1 MRSQNMLIVQKIR
14 LLGLC
19 VALCFMM
26 LAGCG
31 DGEVR
36 DEEPRE
42 QFPPITYEPT
52 VEQDHVK
59 DGVFTSE
66 PFEIDEEE

>member
-1 MRSQNMLIVQKIR
+1 MLIARKIR

-31 DGEVR
+31 D
-36 DEEPRE
+36 EEPRE

-52 VEQDHVK
+52 LEQDHVK
-59 DGVFTSE
+59 DGVLTSE